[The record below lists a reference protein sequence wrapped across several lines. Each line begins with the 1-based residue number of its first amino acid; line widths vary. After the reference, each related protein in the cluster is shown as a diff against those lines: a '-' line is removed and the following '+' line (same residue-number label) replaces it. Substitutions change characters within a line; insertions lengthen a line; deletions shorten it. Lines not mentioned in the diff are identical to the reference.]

1 MHPGVASVHW
11 NVLNSQC
18 EFGKRIHLGIP
29 IILRSNHFEK
39 QPSKAQP
46 YHLCI
51 PVGSCG
57 APVVYFGDVSK
68 TIRDLSIK
76 KNIWKF
82 CPWCNSFIFF
92 LAHDFFWDSSLR
104 TQKETHTHT
113 QQAAIAHFAIA
124 FLRLGHRLCYSSCYL
139 CARSRCAVFCCG
151 PLGGAIFMILGLE
164 DGSMSLWS
172 VYHTFGQTPAA
183 VLWFESW

>member
-76 KNIWKF
+76 KKLYICIF
-82 CPWCNSFIFF
+82 CPLCNSFIF
-92 LAHDFFWDSSLR
+92 LAHEFFWDSSWR

-113 QQAAIAHFAIA
+113 HTQQAQGPT
-124 FLRLGHRLCYSSCYL
+124 LRLRLEHRLCYSSCYL
-139 CARSRCAVFCCG
+139 CARSRCAFCFV
-151 PLGGAIFMILGLE
+151 LGGAIYDSKGLE